1 MTKRAVRHDVIRE
14 IIRRGNI
21 KTQRDLVE
29 QLRSEGYDCTQYMCC
44 AISPAWD
51 WRNRATADHA
61 LPEDLRLQRMVGELV
76 EGIEIVNNFLVVRTP
91 SGIASGVAVAL
102 DAAQLKG
109 VAGTLGGR
117 RYDFRHVPKLDRSP
131 GRGGSHPSFC
141 MQPSVGH
148 ASVRGRARRA
158 FHDVTARQ
166 PRVEIP
172 AAPRG
177 AAFFSV

>member
-21 KTQRDLVE
+21 KTQRDLVAP
-29 QLRSEGYDCTQYMCC
+29 LRSARYACTQAPVSRDIAGMGLAKSRDGYYV
-44 AISPAWD
+44 
-51 WRNRATADHA
+51 

-109 VAGTLGGR
+109 VAGTLAGDDTIFVMCRSSIEAQGVAEVI
-117 RYDFRHVPKLDRSP
+117 RHLQD
-131 GRGGSHPSFC
+131 H
-141 MQPSVGH
+141 Q
-148 ASVRGRARRA
+148 
-158 FHDVTARQ
+158 
-166 PRVEIP
+166 
-172 AAPRG
+172 
-177 AAFFSV
+177 

>member
-21 KTQRDLVE
+21 KTQRELVE
-29 QLRSEGYDCTQYMCC
+29 QLRAEGYDCTQ
-44 AISPAWD
+44 
-51 WRNRATADHA
+51 ATVSRDIAGMGLAKSRDGYYV

-109 VAGTLGGR
+109 VAGTLAG
-117 RYDFRHVPKLDRSP
+117 DDTIFVMCRSSIEEK
-131 GRGGSHPSFC
+131 GVAEVISKWK
-141 MQPSVGH
+141 
-148 ASVRGRARRA
+148 
-158 FHDVTARQ
+158 
-166 PRVEIP
+166 
-172 AAPRG
+172 
-177 AAFFSV
+177 

>member
-21 KTQRDLVE
+21 KTQRELVE
-29 QLRSEGYDCTQYMCC
+29 QLRAEGYDCTQ
-44 AISPAWD
+44 
-51 WRNRATADHA
+51 ATVSRDIAGMGLAKSRDGYYV

-109 VAGTLGGR
+109 VAGTLAGDDTIFVMCRSSIEAQGVAEVI
-117 RYDFRHVPKLDRSP
+117 RHLQD
-131 GRGGSHPSFC
+131 H
-141 MQPSVGH
+141 Q
-148 ASVRGRARRA
+148 
-158 FHDVTARQ
+158 
-166 PRVEIP
+166 
-172 AAPRG
+172 
-177 AAFFSV
+177 

>member
-29 QLRSEGYDCTQYMCC
+29 QLRAEGYDCTQ
-44 AISPAWD
+44 
-51 WRNRATADHA
+51 ATVSRDIAGMGLAKSRDGYYV

-109 VAGTLGGR
+109 VAGTLAGDDTIFVMCRSSIEAQGVAEVI
-117 RYDFRHVPKLDRSP
+117 RHLQD
-131 GRGGSHPSFC
+131 H
-141 MQPSVGH
+141 Q
-148 ASVRGRARRA
+148 
-158 FHDVTARQ
+158 
-166 PRVEIP
+166 
-172 AAPRG
+172 
-177 AAFFSV
+177 